1 MTKIGTRDSDTTLK
15 VKMSKVKVTR
25 PLYSARPQ
33 RVRRLQRSALERIG
47 GGKLLLRCVCSAR
60 DGGGEERG
68 HIVSPRAQLVLDE
81 SRTSSANK
89 QYCLTSRYSIS
100 SRPKVIYAFLTIYR
114 NRIFSLFLSFLSHF
128 CVDYQNVIN

>member
-68 HIVSPRAQLVLDE
+68 ILCRHAH
-81 SRTSSANK
+81 
-89 QYCLTSRYSIS
+89 
-100 SRPKVIYAFLTIYR
+100 
-114 NRIFSLFLSFLSHF
+114 SLFWTNHVQAVQISNT
-128 CVDYQNVIN
+128 V